1 MKGACHG
8 SASAGLAKTNSDAP
22 PHISWLSGHR
32 CWCKID
38 EDHIFQIPF
47 LAVIFPSPQGGKHD
61 AKNFCRHRPL
71 AHRRAVFPCCYF
83 WSLHVDPAISMATS
97 VSADVFMR
105 YEHVLLPVPPP
116 QPSIKELVHFE
127 SVAPSFHMRFYEQE
141 AAQSICLCCSESKAF
156 LFFDRRDR
164 YLI

>member
-8 SASAGLAKTNSDAP
+8 SASAGLTKTNSDAP

-32 CWCKID
+32 CWYKID

-47 LAVIFPSPQGGKHD
+47 LVVIFPSPQGGKHD

-71 AHRRAVFPCCYF
+71 AHRPAVFPCCYF

-105 YEHVLLPVPPP
+105 YEHVLQPVPLTLPP
-116 QPSIKELVHFE
+116 PPSIKELVHFE
-127 SVAPSFHMRFYEQE
+127 SVAPSFHMHFYEQE
-141 AAQSICLCCSESKAF
+141 AAL
-156 LFFDRRDR
+156 
-164 YLI
+164 